1 MLLSAYSLCVLSLC
15 SRIPQQRNS
24 KNPQKISNMPNK
36 EFKEIVTRMLT
47 KLESGI
53 WELMENFNKNIIKNQ
68 ADLKNII
75 TKMKTT

>member
-1 MLLSAYSLCVLSLC
+1 
-15 SRIPQQRNS
+15 
-24 KNPQKISNMPNK
+24 MPNK